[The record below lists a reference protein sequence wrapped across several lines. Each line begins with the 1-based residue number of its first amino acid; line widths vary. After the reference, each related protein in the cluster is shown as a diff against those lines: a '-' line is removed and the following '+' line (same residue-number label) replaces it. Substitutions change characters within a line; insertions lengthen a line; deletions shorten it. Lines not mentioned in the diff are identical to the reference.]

1 MVKNLVFVSGGL
13 KGESMDTK
21 HRILDEALTLFSE
34 KGYANVFVND
44 IAERVGIKAPSLYKH
59 YKNKKAIFD
68 AIIDEM
74 NSRFEQQAKALS
86 IDGTNPAVD
95 AEVYKHMDEDHLIQL
110 GNDLFKYYLHDSY
123 TRRFR
128 KMLTLEQ
135 FQDKELA
142 RVYTQQYYEMP
153 LSYQGMLL
161 GLLVAQG
168 LLASDNIP
176 IMTLHF
182 YAPIYMLLTVCD
194 REPEREPE
202 ALRLIDE
209 HIRQFDRLY
218 GRNF

>member
-1 MVKNLVFVSGGL
+1 
-13 KGESMDTK
+13 MDTK

-34 KGYANVFVND
+34 KGFANVFVNE

-59 YKNKKAIFD
+59 YKSKQAIFD

-74 NSRFEQQAKALS
+74 NRRFEQQAQALS
-86 IDGTNPAVD
+86 ITGTDPAAD
-95 AEVYKHMDEDHLIQL
+95 AEIYKNMDEDHLVKL

-142 RVYTQQYYEMP
+142 KVYSKQYFDMP

-161 GLLVAQG
+161 GLMVAQG
-168 LLASDNIP
+168 LLAADNVP
-176 IMTLHF
+176 IMTLQF

-194 REPEREPE
+194 REPDREPE
-202 ALRLIDE
+202 ALKLIE
-209 HIRQFDRLY
+209 AHIRQFDILY

>member
-1 MVKNLVFVSGGL
+1 
-13 KGESMDTK
+13 MDTK

-34 KGYANVFVND
+34 KGFAKVFVNE

-59 YKNKKAIFD
+59 YKSKQAIFD

-74 NSRFEQQAKALS
+74 NRRFEQQAQALS
-86 IDGTNPAVD
+86 ITGTDPAAD
-95 AEVYKHMDEDHLIQL
+95 AEIYKNMDEDHLVKL

-142 RVYTQQYYEMP
+142 KVYSKQYFDMP

-161 GLLVAQG
+161 GLMVAQG
-168 LLASDNIP
+168 LLAADNVP

-194 REPEREPE
+194 REPESEQE
-202 ALRLIDE
+202 ALKLIE
-209 HIRQFDRLY
+209 AHIRQFDILY